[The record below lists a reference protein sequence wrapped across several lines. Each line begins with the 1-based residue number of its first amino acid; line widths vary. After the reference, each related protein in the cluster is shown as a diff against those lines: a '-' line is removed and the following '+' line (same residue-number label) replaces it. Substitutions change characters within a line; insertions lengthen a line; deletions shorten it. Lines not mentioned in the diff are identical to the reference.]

1 VASNYYI
8 ILGVDSDAT
17 QDQIKS
23 AYRRKAKQSH
33 PDHYEGSS
41 KPFRDLQEA
50 YETLSDPARRRT
62 YDEELAREAR
72 LQAPPRAMRV
82 ETLRSRRC
90 PVEPLIPTER
100 STGLERAPSDQFSYP
115 PFAESFGRLWDELG
129 SSVRPGTEALEDLQV
144 SIPLTREQALRGGR
158 VRVRIPI
165 RARCPN
171 CRGYGRVGFYV
182 CWECAGEGTVVEPQ
196 LVWIAFPAGV
206 PDNAVARMPLTQ
218 LGIPRAYLTVHF
230 GIRW

>member
-1 VASNYYI
+1 VARNYYI

-23 AYRRKAKQSH
+23 AYRLKAKQSH

-41 KPFRDLQEA
+41 KPFRDVQEA

-62 YDEELAREAR
+62 YDDELAHEAR
-72 LQAPPRAMRV
+72 PQTPLQV
-82 ETLRSRRC
+82 RSRRC
-90 PVEPLIPTER
+90 PVEPLIPTQR
-100 STGLERAPSDQFSYP
+100 STGLKASPFDRVSYP
-115 PFAESFGRLWDELG
+115 PFAESFGRLWDDLE
-129 SSVRPGTEALEDLQV
+129 SSAWPSTEATEDLQV
-144 SIPLTREQALRGGR
+144 GIPLTREQALRGGH

-165 RARCPN
+165 RVRCPN

-182 CWECAGEGTVVEPQ
+182 CWECAGEGTVVEPHP
-196 LVWIAFPAGV
+196 VWIAFPAGV

-218 LGIPRAYLTVHF
+218 LNIPRAYLTVHF
-230 GIRW
+230 SIRG